1 MPRES
6 RAARQRRARSIV
18 RRLFKAHPDAH
29 CELDHENPYQLL
41 VATILSAQS
50 TDKLVNSVTPELFR
64 RFPSARRLSTAPSD
78 ELEKLVHKT
87 GFYRQKTRTLL
98 GSATALVRHHAGRVP
113 ETMDALVA
121 LPGVGRKTAN
131 VVLGNCFDTP
141 GIVVDAHVARLA
153 GRMQLTRERDP
164 VKIERDLMKLVP
176 EKDWTRF
183 SHAMIFHG
191 RRICDARAP
200 QCEACTIQPHCP
212 FPRQRR
218 RPARSAPGRGATGG
232 RARTT

>member
-1 MPRES
+1 M
-6 RAARQRRARSIV
+6 
-18 RRLFKAHPDAH
+18 
-29 CELDHENPYQLL
+29 
-41 VATILSAQS
+41 
-50 TDKLVNSVTPELFR
+50 
-64 RFPSARRLSTAPSD
+64 TAPR
-78 ELEKLVHKT
+78 LRV
-87 GFYRQKTRTLL
+87 LL
-98 GSATALVRHHAGRVP
+98 GSATALVRHHAGCVP

-141 GIVVDAHVARLA
+141 GIVVDTHVARLA

-191 RRICDARAP
+191 RRICGARAP
-200 QCEACTIQPHCP
+200 QCEACTLQPHCP
-212 FPRQRR
+212 FPKRR
-218 RPARSAPGRGATGG
+218 RTARSPKRGAGARGRLGG